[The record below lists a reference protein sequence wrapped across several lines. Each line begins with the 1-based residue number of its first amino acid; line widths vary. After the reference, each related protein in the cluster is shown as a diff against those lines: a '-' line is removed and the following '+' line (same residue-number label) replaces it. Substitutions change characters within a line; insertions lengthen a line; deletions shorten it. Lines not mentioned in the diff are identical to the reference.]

1 MKCSIGMS
9 PGQEGIVLR
18 VKRHTHDFW
27 SQQKQAH
34 LDSQPILA
42 SGSNSTL
49 FDSKAGSGVNLLEKS
64 PEKLKAKSHS

>member
-1 MKCSIGMS
+1 MS

-18 VKRHTHDFW
+18 VKQQTQDFGV
-27 SQQKQAH
+27 SRRKPTYI
-34 LDSQPILA
+34 LRPI
-42 SGSNSTL
+42 SVPGSNSAL